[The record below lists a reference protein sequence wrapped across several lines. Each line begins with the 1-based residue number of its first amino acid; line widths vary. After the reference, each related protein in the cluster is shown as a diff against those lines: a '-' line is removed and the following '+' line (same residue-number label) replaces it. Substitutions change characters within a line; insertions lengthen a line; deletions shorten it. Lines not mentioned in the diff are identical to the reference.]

1 MALPQFV
8 SRSFHFVFSQLFG
21 NYVFTPLSSFITVT
35 TVSLY
40 DCYKRLVASDF
51 HCVSAFWV
59 VSSPYQESDS
69 ARFVVQNVPNCRSKR
84 AELSFKTCPFAIQF
98 GTYCKPMFFIL
109 GFS

>member
-21 NYVFTPLSSFITVT
+21 NYVFPPLSSFITVT

-59 VSSPYQESDS
+59 VSSPRQESNS
-69 ARFVVQNVPNCRSKR
+69 ARFVVQNVPFCRSKR
-84 AELSFKTCPFAIQF
+84 ALLPFNSARFAIQF